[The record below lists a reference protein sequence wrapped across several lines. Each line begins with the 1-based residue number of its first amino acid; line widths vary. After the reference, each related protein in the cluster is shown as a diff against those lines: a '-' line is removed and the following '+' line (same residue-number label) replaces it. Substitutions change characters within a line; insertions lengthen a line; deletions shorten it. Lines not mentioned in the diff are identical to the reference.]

1 MYPSI
6 NVKPNSLCDFFL
18 FYEGLRLKKKCSILI
33 LKRFYFFLFDLCM
46 ECTMKTEIVFLFTSE
61 IINGIDYKVK
71 LSKAF
76 VKNPFYL
83 KNTDTRGRNC
93 IFGRNTSPL
102 ALD

>member
-1 MYPSI
+1 
-6 NVKPNSLCDFFL
+6 
-18 FYEGLRLKKKCSILI
+18 
-33 LKRFYFFLFDLCM
+33 
-46 ECTMKTEIVFLFTSE
+46 MKTEIVFLFTSE